1 MHIWWFRDGRAGHE
15 RQAKALIRALCRLK
29 PARVLEAAPLGLAD
43 LARAA
48 AGRLWPAEAAPDLL
62 LGAGHDTHASL
73 LAARRARGGRAVVLM
88 RPSLPLSW
96 FDLCV
101 VPRHDRPPARGNVVE
116 TLGPLSPV
124 EPAAGREGPGLMLAG
139 GPSRH
144 FRWDEERLRG
154 QIHAVAAA
162 DPNRRWLLA
171 TSRRTP
177 ATLLDAW
184 PGGPPDRVTPVPFPE
199 TSPGWLDEHLPAA
212 RSCLVTPDSLSMIFD
227 ALTAGVP
234 CGVFGLDRRGPRS
247 RVAGAVEGLLADGRL
262 GRATDLVRGRGLP
275 ELAPLAEAGAVAEA
289 IVQRW
294 FP

>member
-15 RQAKALIRALCRLK
+15 RQAQALIRALCRLK
-29 PARVLEAAPLGLAD
+29 PATVLEAAPLGLAD

-101 VPRHDRPPARGNVVE
+101 VPRHDRPPVRGNVVE

-124 EPAAGREGPGLMLAG
+124 EPAAERGGPGVMLAG

-144 FRWDEERLRG
+144 FRWDEDRLRE
-154 QIHAVAAA
+154 QIRAVAAA
-162 DPNRRWLLA
+162 DPDRRWLLA

-184 PGGPPDRVTPVPFPE
+184 PGGPPDRVTPVPVSDAP
-199 TSPGWLDEHLPAA
+199 PGWLDEHLPVA
-212 RSCLVTPDSLSMIFD
+212 RACLVTPDSLSMVFD

-234 CGVFGLDRRGPRS
+234 CGVFGLDRRGRLG
-247 RVAGAVEGLLADGRL
+247 RVAAAVDGLLADGRV
-262 GRATDLVRGRGLP
+262 GRATDLARGRGLP
-275 ELAPLAEAGAVAEA
+275 EHAPLAEAGSVAEA